1 VWDSPSA
8 EGTDEEESSKGRGCA
23 AGLESQG
30 ERRDLKGQRR
40 LRGLFSHWVI
50 GDGEMQKWEYMEIR
64 KMANKVTVMTR
75 GGASEQVLQAASI
88 EEKESR
94 FLGYLDQ
101 LGQQGWELVSHI
113 HWADGNV
120 NVLMLKRPV

>member
-1 VWDSPSA
+1 
-8 EGTDEEESSKGRGCA
+8 
-23 AGLESQG
+23 
-30 ERRDLKGQRR
+30 
-40 LRGLFSHWVI
+40 
-50 GDGEMQKWEYMEIR
+50 MEIR
-64 KMANKVTVMTR
+64 KMANKVTIMTR
-75 GGASEQVLQAASI
+75 GGATEQTLQAASI
-88 EEKESR
+88 EEKELR